1 MFVEEQTILSGGVEE
16 LTKLREELINQAS
29 IRSEIEH
36 LIVESG
42 KLEKQIE
49 AEEKLI
55 KNTIEATVN
64 KRRNEV
70 TKSFDSEIQKEKNKL
85 NDIKS
90 KKNKVKKKGV
100 RDRIDKETL
109 SLKEANRTLH
119 SEIRTALGHSGVPT
133 YCDSSWFYTLYM
145 PSGMK
150 EILILMALFF
160 GVVIVFPWIMI
171 ALADKHWLLDTLFLL
186 LYEFVVCAVYVTIY
200 LFTKDKD
207 KDVLIDMRQKR
218 DEIKI
223 NEKEI
228 RRIKRDIKN
237 DTDESM
243 YNLSE
248 YDEQIKKSEETI
260 SQIVVQKNDAL
271 KDFEENTKQAII
283 DEITGRDK
291 EKIEGLKSALLNAT
305 EAKKEAEQKQQEV
318 TLGITSKYEAF
329 IGNDMMDVN
338 KVDEM
343 IKLIN
348 EGQVATVAEAVNKIR
363 ATIA

>member
-133 YCDSSWFYTLYM
+133 YCDSSYTLY
-145 PSGMK
+145 
-150 EILILMALFF
+150 
-160 GVVIVFPWIMI
+160 
-171 ALADKHWLLDTLFLL
+171 
-186 LYEFVVCAVYVTIY
+186 AV
-200 LFTKDKD
+200 
-207 KDVLIDMRQKR
+207 R
-218 DEIKI
+218 
-223 NEKEI
+223 
-228 RRIKRDIKN
+228 
-237 DTDESM
+237 
-243 YNLSE
+243 
-248 YDEQIKKSEETI
+248 
-260 SQIVVQKNDAL
+260 
-271 KDFEENTKQAII
+271 
-283 DEITGRDK
+283 
-291 EKIEGLKSALLNAT
+291 
-305 EAKKEAEQKQQEV
+305 
-318 TLGITSKYEAF
+318 
-329 IGNDMMDVN
+329 
-338 KVDEM
+338 
-343 IKLIN
+343 N
-348 EGQVATVAEAVNKIR
+348 EGNTYFDGAFLWSGDCFSVDYDCIGRQTLAVGYAIS
-363 ATIA
+363 IIV

>member
-1 MFVEEQTILSGGVEE
+1 MF
-16 LTKLREELINQAS
+16 
-29 IRSEIEH
+29 
-36 LIVESG
+36 
-42 KLEKQIE
+42 
-49 AEEKLI
+49 
-55 KNTIEATVN
+55 
-64 KRRNEV
+64 
-70 TKSFDSEIQKEKNKL
+70 
-85 NDIKS
+85 
-90 KKNKVKKKGV
+90 
-100 RDRIDKETL
+100 
-109 SLKEANRTLH
+109 
-119 SEIRTALGHSGVPT
+119 
-133 YCDSSWFYTLYM
+133 
-145 PSGMK
+145 
-150 EILILMALFF
+150 
-160 GVVIVFPWIMI
+160 
-171 ALADKHWLLDTLFLL
+171 
-186 LYEFVVCAVYVTIY
+186 VTIY

-228 RRIKRDIKN
+228 RRIKRDIQN
-237 DTDESM
+237 DPDESM